1 MKILIIGGYGT
12 FGGRLAELLSEVE
25 ALTLL
30 IAGRSETKASNFIDK
45 LPAGANKLPLV
56 FDRDA
61 DVNKQI
67 GALKPDLVVDATGP
81 FQLYGDDPYRVVKAC
96 IKHDAHYMDLAD
108 GVQFVGGIGQFDA
121 EAKARNLFVLS
132 GVSTFPV
139 LSSAAIRQLAQGMDR
154 VTEIKG
160 GIAPSPY
167 AGVGLSVLRAIAGY
181 AGKPVEIIRDGQRC
195 KSYALTDSFDY
206 VIAPPGYL
214 PLRNRRFS
222 LMDVP
227 DITVLPKYWP
237 DLNSVWMGAA
247 PEPAI
252 FHTAFR
258 WLAWLVRLR
267 LLPTLSP
274 LASLFHF
281 VSRTFRWGEH
291 RGGMFVSIR
300 GKQANG
306 EMIERSWHLV
316 AEGDNGPYI
325 PSMAIEGIT
334 RRCLMG
340 LKPRAGA
347 RACVDDLD
355 LVDYEALLKTRD
367 IHTGIREN
375 SSKTASHSLYQK
387 TLGNGWNLLPRELQE
402 IHGRDGDL
410 NADGDASVERG
421 KGLLPAMVATVFGFP
436 KPAESIPV
444 KVSIKSRGYI
454 EHWQRTF
461 GKKSFG
467 STQTLGS
474 TTGLI
479 SERFGPFSFDLA
491 LVIRDEKLMF
501 IVRDWYLLGMR
512 MPRTLAPG
520 GNSFEFSEAGRFHF
534 HVEVSHPLI
543 GLIVR
548 YRGWLTPAT
557 AKTDSPRLSG
567 S

>member
-30 IAGRSETKASNFIDK
+30 IAGRSEAKARNFIGK
-45 LPAGANKLPLV
+45 LPSGAKKLPLT

-61 DVNKQI
+61 DVDEQI

-108 GVQFVGGIGQFDA
+108 GVQFVNGIGQFDA
-121 EAKARNLFVLS
+121 EARARNLFVLS

-139 LSSAAIRQLAQGMDR
+139 LSSAAIRRLARGMDK
-154 VTEIKG
+154 VTDIKG

-167 AGVGLSVLRAIAGY
+167 AGVGLNVLRAIAGY
-181 AGKPVEIIRDGQRC
+181 AGKPVEIIRDGHRT

-206 VIAPPGYL
+206 TIAPPAHL
-214 PLRNRRFS
+214 PLRSRCFS

-227 DITVLPKYWP
+227 DITVLPKHWP
-237 DLNSVWMGAA
+237 DLNSMWMGAA

-252 FHTAFR
+252 FHSVFR

-274 LASLFHF
+274 LAPLFHF

-291 RGGMFVSIR
+291 RGGMFVSVL

-306 EMIERSWHLV
+306 AMIERSWHLV

-325 PSMAIEGIT
+325 PSMAIEGIV
-334 RRCLMG
+334 RRSLQG
-340 LKPRAGA
+340 IKPRAGA

-375 SSKTASHSLYQK
+375 TEETASHCLYQK
-387 TLGNGWNLLPRELQE
+387 TLGDRWHLLPKELREL
-402 IHGRDGDL
+402 HGRTGDL
-410 NADGDASVERG
+410 SASGEARVERG
-421 KGLLPAMVATVFGFP
+421 KGFVPALVATLFGFP
-436 KPAESIPV
+436 KPAEKIPV
-444 KVSIKSRGYI
+444 TVSFESHGNI

-461 GKKSFG
+461 GNKSFG
-467 STQTLGS
+467 STQARGS
-474 TTGLI
+474 TTGLL
-479 SERFGPFSFDLA
+479 SERFGPFAFDLA

-501 IVRDWYLLGMR
+501 IVRDWHFLGMR
-512 MPRTLAPG
+512 MPRALAPC
-520 GNSFEFSEAGRFHF
+520 GNSFEFSEAGRFNF
-534 HVEVSHPLI
+534 HVEVAHPLI

-548 YRGWLTPAT
+548 YRGWLVPA
-557 AKTDSPRLSG
+557 G
-567 S
+567 